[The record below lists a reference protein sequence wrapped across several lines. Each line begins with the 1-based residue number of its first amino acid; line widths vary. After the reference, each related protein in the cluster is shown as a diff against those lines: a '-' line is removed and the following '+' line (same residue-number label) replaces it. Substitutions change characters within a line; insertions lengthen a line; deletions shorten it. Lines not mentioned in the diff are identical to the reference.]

1 MGGYLQFIEGTTEVE
16 ELATFLGVVLDL
28 IQGQLE
34 EVFDSLNEGLVHEGL
49 HLLVDVVFASM
60 HGLVTTGGLKPTAIR
75 CYVLLL
81 HVCCFLTYTAPN
93 RGKKICQVG

>member
-49 HLLVDVVFASM
+49 HL
-60 HGLVTTGGLKPTAIR
+60 R
-75 CYVLLL
+75 
-81 HVCCFLTYTAPN
+81 
-93 RGKKICQVG
+93 